1 MPSYQFPLDSDPVY
15 STRIRFTTHKVE
27 AVNPGKFSGLANGF
41 NDMLKDNVGNFF
53 NQQGIVSGA
62 LRDWWNS
69 SDDQQLKQGQKDLIE
84 KQKKEA
90 ENAKAST
97 ISEFFGTMKG
107 YGTKIDP
114 TAPVIQMYIPLS
126 MTFNDNILYDNA
138 NLGATGAFIGAA
150 AEAGSGIFTSMAKGV
165 TSGVTNMA
173 DILLRGMSEQA
184 DGIGARLALQ
194 RAVNAAASV
203 PGVPQGLGTT
213 ATLALQTSVNPNTRA
228 LFRGVALREFSFQF
242 NMIAVT
248 EQESEAIEDIVNH
261 FRERMYP
268 MTRDPV
274 TNFDIPLA
282 YEFPDVFAIAFKIG
296 NTDIKVPKIDKCY
309 LRNCQVVYNP
319 TGATFHD
326 NGYANEV
333 SMTLTFMEYKTLDQ
347 KDIKKGY

>member
-15 STRIRFTTHKVE
+15 STRIRFTTHNVE
-27 AVNPGKFSGLANGF
+27 PINPGKFSGLAAGF

-53 NQQGIVSGA
+53 NQQGEVGGA

-69 SDDQQLKQGQKDLIE
+69 SEDQQLKQGQKDLIE
-84 KQKKEA
+84 KRNKETDQA
-90 ENAKAST
+90 TTSTLGDFFAS
-97 ISEFFGTMKG
+97 MKG
-107 YGTKIDP
+107 YGTKIDEN
-114 TAPVIQMYIPLS
+114 APVVQMYIPLS
-126 MTFNDNILYDNA
+126 MTFNDNIIYDNA

-150 AEAGSGIFTSMAKGV
+150 AEAGSGIFSSIAQGV

-173 DILLRGMSEQA
+173 DILLRGMGEQA
-184 DGIGARLALQ
+184 DGLGARFALQ
-194 RAVNAAASV
+194 RAVQTAASV

-228 LFRGVALREFSFQF
+228 LFRGVALREFTFQF
-242 NMIAVT
+242 NMVAVT
-248 EQESEAIEDIVNH
+248 EQESEAIEDIVTH
-261 FRERMYP
+261 FRTRMYP
-268 MTRDPV
+268 TVDDPV

-282 YEFPDVFAIAFKIG
+282 YEFPDVFAIEFKIG

-319 TGATFHD
+319 TGATFHS

-333 SMTLTFMEYKTLDQ
+333 AMTLTFMEYKTLAQ
-347 KDIKKGY
+347 QDIKKGY